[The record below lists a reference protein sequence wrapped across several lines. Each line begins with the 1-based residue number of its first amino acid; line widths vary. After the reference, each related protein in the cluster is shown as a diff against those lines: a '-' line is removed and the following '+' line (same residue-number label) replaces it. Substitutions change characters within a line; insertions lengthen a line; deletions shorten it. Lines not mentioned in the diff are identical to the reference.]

1 MSKIVLNDVT
11 NLSSLS
17 VINDNFDKIEQ
28 EFQSK
33 VHYRDNPEGEPNTF
47 ENDVDLNG
55 NSIYNVENLTVANTF
70 TVNGKNVEEVVDD
83 AIAGIEQSAL
93 SAANSATAAANS
105 AVSAASSATSATASA
120 ATATTKASETS
131 TSATNAG
138 NSATAAAS
146 SATASASSATAASGS
161 ATSAASSASTATT
174 QASNASS
181 SASAATTSAT
191 NAANSATS
199 SASSAT
205 ASANSASSS
214 AISATAAATRASEA
228 AASAASVNDVNLV
241 HKAGAETI
249 TGVKTFTQPVYAP
262 MIVTN
267 SSMGFRNRIIN
278 GDMRIDQ
285 RNAGASVTGGVG
297 YTFPVDRFKFYSS
310 AASRLS
316 GQRSTTAPTGFT
328 NSLLMTSLAVTTPAA
343 GDEYQIYHMIE
354 GFNTADFSWG
364 TASAQTVT
372 VSFWVRSSLT
382 GTFSGSI
389 NNEGGTRSYVF
400 TYAISAA
407 NTWEQKTITIPG
419 DTTGTWVT
427 GNTMG
432 LQVVWDLGSGS
443 NLNGTA
449 GTWASGFD
457 TRTSGAVSL
466 NGTSG
471 ATFYIT
477 GVQLE
482 AGTVASPFERRDYGR
497 ELQMCQRYYEKSYD
511 IGTVPGTVTANAMSL
526 VWCGQAGS
534 GTLYTTSDQMMVEK
548 RSNPTLTAYDYAS
561 GTVGQWHFGIM
572 GTSETAGAFTFVV
585 INTKRIRGAMS
596 PGTSG
601 NNVCYGHWTASAE
614 L

>member
-120 ATATTKASETS
+120 ATATTKASEAS

-214 AISATAAATRASEA
+214 AISATAAATSASEA

-285 RNAGASVTGGVG
+285 RNNGAALTNDASGAQ
-297 YTFPVDRFKFYSS
+297 FPVDRFLMYGAVVSKFTAQRNAGAISPPVGYTNYLGATSSS
-310 AASRLS
+310 AY
-316 GQRSTTAPTGFT
+316 
-328 NSLLMTSLAVTTPAA
+328 AVGA
-343 GDEYQIYHMIE
+343 GENFRFEHRIE
-354 GFNTADFSWG
+354 GLNVADFGFG
-364 TASAQTVT
+364 TANATAFT

-382 GTFSGSI
+382 GTF
-389 NNEGGTRSYVF
+389 GGAVANGAFTRSYPF
-400 TYAISAA
+400 TFSIVSA
-407 NTWEQKTITIPG
+407 NTWVQKTVTVAG
-419 DTTGTWVT
+419 DTSGTWLTTNGT
-427 GNTMG
+427 G
-432 LQVVWDLGSGS
+432 LRLIFSLGSGS
-443 NLNGTA
+443 TYSGAA
-449 GTWASGFD
+449 GVWAS
-457 TRTSGAVSL
+457 TAYTSATGATSVV
-466 NGTSG
+466 GTSG

-497 ELQMCQRYYEKSYD
+497 ELMMCQRYYETGTPGQFYNYTGTSTT
-511 IGTVPGTVTANAMSL
+511 IGVSTFFAVT
-526 VWCGQAGS
+526 
-534 GTLYTTSDQMMVEK
+534 K
-548 RSNPTLTAYDYAS
+548 RATPTIAAS
-561 GTVGQWHFGIM
+561 GLNIENPSIKGFRAYTIGVG
-572 GTSETAGAFTFVV
+572 
-585 INTKRIRGAMS
+585 
-596 PGTSG
+596 PGLWLGDTT
-601 NNVCYGHWTASAE
+601 YTASSE